1 MGTGTHEVE
10 MPMNDTYQPESVP
23 LTEREQ
29 HILRLLTKHGST
41 SAVATAIGLSERHT
55 RRLIRTLQDRVGVDN
70 THALV
75 AWATI
80 HGVLD
85 DTEHANHDN

>member
-1 MGTGTHEVE
+1 MDTGIHEIE
-10 MPMNDTYQPESVP
+10 MRMNDTQKPESVR
-23 LTEREQ
+23 LTERER

-41 SAVATAIGLSERHT
+41 SAVASAIGLSERHT
-55 RRLIRTLQDRVGVDN
+55 RRLIRILQDRLGVDN

-80 HGVLD
+80 HVIFD
-85 DTEHANHDN
+85 DAEHDNLDK